1 MTEEET
7 FYKLSA
13 LCASSEHCLHEM
25 SEKMRR
31 WGTPYD
37 EQQRILERLVGEKF
51 IDEER
56 YSRAFVADKLN
67 YNKWGRMKIRQA
79 LAMKRIP
86 DETAEAALN
95 EIDDE
100 EYIAILKPLIK
111 AKRKSVKAASDY
123 ELNGKLIRFAMGRGF
138 TMDVIR
144 ECLPEGDID

>member
-1 MTEEET
+1 M
-7 FYKLSA
+7 SS

-31 WGTPYD
+31 WGTPDD
-37 EQQRILERLVGEKF
+37 ERQRILERLVSEKF
-51 IDEER
+51 VDEAR

-86 DETAEAALN
+86 DDIAEAALS

-100 EYIAILKPLIK
+100 EYAAILAPLIK

-144 ECLPEGDID
+144 KCLPDSDID